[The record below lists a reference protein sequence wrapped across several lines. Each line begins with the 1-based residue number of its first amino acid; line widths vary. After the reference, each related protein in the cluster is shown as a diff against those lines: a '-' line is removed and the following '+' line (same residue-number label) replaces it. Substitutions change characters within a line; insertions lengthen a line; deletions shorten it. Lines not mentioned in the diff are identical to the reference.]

1 MDGFPKIPLDFL
13 LHPVRAS
20 VQNEAFRAFASE
32 DKPERSVLVGYE
44 FNPSSIAA
52 ELWSERI
59 DDIFFHRCYLNRW
72 FWFVQVGFCCT
83 GGFFL
88 SIVAIDSGLPS
99 PVYMDSIEP

>member
-1 MDGFPKIPLDFL
+1 MHGLAEIAEYLL
-13 LHPVRAS
+13 LHPVGAS
-20 VQNEAFRAFASE
+20 AEDQALRAFASE